1 MSVKDIESLFNPSE
15 SQDNMEYTKGDT
27 ENPHW
32 TKVYR
37 YPLGFL
43 RNVGNVEASGVPY
56 CFHKAIAN
64 VN

>member
-1 MSVKDIESLFNPSE
+1 MSLKDIESLFNPSE

-43 RNVGNVEASGVPY
+43 CNVRNVE
-56 CFHKAIAN
+56 
-64 VN
+64 

>member
-37 YPLGFL
+37 YPLGFFAMSEMWRPL
-43 RNVGNVEASGVPY
+43 VYHIV
-56 CFHKAIAN
+56 FTKQ
-64 VN
+64 